1 MENADASLDYSLTM
15 SGELPSTPTNDAAPF
30 TPASDAKSAM
40 LLAAASFDGSS
51 PNNNKNNALQEAA
64 GLVEQQ
70 KKPSQSGGNIGM
82 AMRRAAGVVDRE
94 ERVEVRD
101 LTRKVETAPG
111 RTCL

>member
-1 MENADASLDYSLTM
+1 M
-15 SGELPSTPTNDAAPF
+15 
-30 TPASDAKSAM
+30 
-40 LLAAASFDGSS
+40 
-51 PNNNKNNALQEAA
+51 
-64 GLVEQQ
+64 VEQQ
-70 KKPSQSGGNIGM
+70 KKPSQSGGNIEM